1 MSAVESQ
8 ITSILIVCSTI
19 CSGADQR
26 KHQSSAAL
34 AFGRGI
40 HRWPVNSP
48 HKGPVTRKMFPFDD
62 GIMCILCVAMVSNTL
77 CFINT
82 LRLRQNGCHFTCD
95 IFKITDKWNWQ
106 YNRSL
111 SRAKFG
117 VMNNMYKLFCNWRW
131 TLSMASCKK
140 DVTPLLAHW
149 SYSFL
154 ALTHQI
160 CDGSKNINILYI
172 NIISVHKFL

>member
-1 MSAVESQ
+1 MVNYIIHVTKSLLCIWSCWQEENAVPIIIDVMFYYSDVIMSAVESQ

-26 KHQSSAAL
+26 KHQSSASL
-34 AFGRGI
+34 AFVRGI
-40 HRWPVNSP
+40 HWWPVNSP
-48 HKGPVTRKMFPFDD
+48 HKGPVTRKMLPFDD
-62 GIMCILCVAMVSNTL
+62 VIMCILCVAMVSNTL

-117 VMNNMYKLFCNWRW
+117 VMNNM
-131 TLSMASCKK
+131 LSCTNPS
-140 DVTPLLAHW
+140 DLW
-149 SYSFL
+149 W
-154 ALTHQI
+154 
-160 CDGSKNINILYI
+160 
-172 NIISVHKFL
+172 